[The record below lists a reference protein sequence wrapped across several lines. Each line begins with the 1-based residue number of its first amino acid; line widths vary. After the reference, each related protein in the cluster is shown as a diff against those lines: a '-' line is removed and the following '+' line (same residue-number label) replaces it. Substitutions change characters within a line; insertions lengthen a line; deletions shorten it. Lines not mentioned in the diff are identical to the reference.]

1 MTLSRTANRERREAF
16 RQGRELPPTWTR
28 YRLARAVDPYV
39 PASSVLR
46 DLRWDRAGEAAGIPP
61 WPDCLTDEP
70 VMIDGREY
78 AVTVEPDQDAYP
90 PSDMGDCYGEI
101 REPTRDDI
109 EANWGN
115 PPPVEW
121 PEVRP
126 AGQTWSYYPGD
137 TWDPPTPYHRGM
149 ARGPAREYVRSML
162 TEEAWRYRQNQTGDV
177 PMFYVVALR
186 DVADNET
193 TYLGGVDG
201 LTDAV
206 HGRGY
211 LWDVLQDM
219 AAELAAEAD
228 QKRQEARK
236 LLCAATAH
244 G

>member
-16 RQGRELPPTWTR
+16 RQGRDLPPTWTR
-28 YRLARAVDPYV
+28 YRLTRQTDPYMT
-39 PASSVLR
+39 ASRALWATR
-46 DLRWDRAGEAAGIPP
+46 QDRAGEAAGIPP

-101 REPTRDDI
+101 REPSAREI
-109 EANWGN
+109 EANYYN
-115 PPPVEW
+115 PLPVEW

-137 TWDPPTPYHRGM
+137 TYEADWRPRGM

-201 LTDAV
+201 LPDSV

-211 LWDVLQDM
+211 LWDLVQEM

-228 QKRQEARK
+228 QKRQEARNV
-236 LLCAATAH
+236 LCAATAH

>member
-16 RQGRELPPTWTR
+16 RQGRDLPPTWTR
-28 YRLARAVDPYV
+28 YRLTRQTDPYMT
-39 PASSVLR
+39 ASRALWATR
-46 DLRWDRAGEAAGIPP
+46 QDRAGEAAGIPP

-70 VMIDGREY
+70 VMIDGHEY

-101 REPTRDDI
+101 REPTRDDT
-109 EANWGN
+109 ERNWGN

-137 TWDPPTPYHRGM
+137 TWDPPTPHHRGM
-149 ARGPAREYVRSML
+149 ARGPALEYVRSML

-186 DVADNET
+186 DVAEDST

-201 LTDAV
+201 LPDSV

-211 LWDVLQDM
+211 LWDLVQEM

-228 QKRQEARK
+228 QKRQEARNV
-236 LLCAATAH
+236 LCAATAH

>member
-78 AVTVEPDQDAYP
+78 AVTTEQDVDAYP
-90 PSDMGDCYGEI
+90 PADMGDCYGEI
-101 REPTRDDI
+101 REPSAREI
-109 EANWGN
+109 EANYYN
-115 PPPVEW
+115 PLPVEW

-137 TWDPPTPYHRGM
+137 TYEADWRPRGM
-149 ARGPAREYVRSML
+149 ARGPAREYVRERL
-162 TEEAWRYRQNQTGDV
+162 IEEAWRYRQNQTGDV
-177 PMFYVVALR
+177 PVFYVVGLR
-186 DVADNET
+186 DVAEDST

-228 QKRQEARK
+228 QKRQEARNV
-236 LLCAATAH
+236 LCAATAH